1 MIHTGESKFAKSPVE
16 KVKRIV
22 IDIQLIQSLRYQ
34 GLEES
39 EKGKQPHRIGSDNPM
54 DS

>member
-1 MIHTGESKFAKSPVE
+1 MIHTGESKFAKSLVE

-22 IDIQLIQSLRYQ
+22 IDIQLIQSL
-34 GLEES
+34 LEES